1 MAGAAG
7 GLNEDPLVLRCF
19 PQLVFAEETTDL
31 KDKIMAHEC
40 FSFRSSFAC
49 NDPKML
55 CFGGFKGGVAT
66 NSGQESGSICMDC
79 TPLSSTLP
87 KSNKKRKWSGDEPD
101 TNPGSLSRA
110 PTGSGR
116 SSKKA
121 KSSDFTAHH
130 AKIVKKEKLGERITA
145 LQQLVS
151 PFGKSDTASVLH
163 EALGYIRFL
172 QDQVQVLCSPYLHRH
187 NRPAG
192 TDRKAVNCREKN
204 MDLRSKGLSLVP
216 IELTLHVADESNGA
230 DLWSS
235 VAMVD
240 NVSLFRL

>member
-1 MAGAAG
+1 MI
-7 GLNEDPLVLRCF
+7 ETYF
-19 PQLVFAEETTDL
+19 EE
-31 KDKIMAHEC
+31 
-40 FSFRSSFAC
+40 SSRSSFAC

-55 CFGGFKGGVAT
+55 CFGGFNGGDAT
-66 NSGQESGSICMDC
+66 NLGQESGTICMDC
-79 TPLSSTLP
+79 TSTLP
-87 KSNKKRKWSGDEPD
+87 KSNKKRKWSGDEPG
-101 TNPGSLSRA
+101 TNLGCLSGG

-151 PFGKSDTASVLH
+151 PFGKTDTASVLH

-192 TDRKAVNCREKN
+192 NDRKTVNFREKN
-204 MDLRSKGLSLVP
+204 MDLIRSKGLCLVP